1 MAVMLLSAAVFIER
15 DDATALPAPRAH
27 FLPITAIVDVQTLFG
42 NQHVIFVGWM
52 VVGTGEVRQD
62 NGFGVFDSRVTKLH
76 LIGPSQVGA
85 LTVSVQDTRPSTGEV
100 RALQSGAQ
108 FPASSFIDLYPQIS
122 APDTPIGALVFHNDA
137 PLHLVSATAEG
148 TAGIASW
155 PPLGVEYR
163 LQADGCVAL
172 LQQGGEPFDLALCV
186 TDVRLDIAPALP
198 TFSVGRHGPS
208 RLHPADLFGLVPR
221 DASAAGLAPFV
232 RIPCASLGLTPDG
245 CHSGANG
252 AQDNV
257 VGLSF
262 GHDIA
267 AQGGPSLHFA
277 VAPGA
282 EGSPGSAVR
291 QQHDCPPSQPG
302 LAPEAESDIFRS
314 SLNGGNTLVFD
325 GNGPIGTCPPG
336 FPLGLIEASTVR
348 DSVDA
353 IDMHDV
359 STVDT
364 NGDGVPDAPVYFT
377 LDADSPSL
385 RAFGFSP
392 GDILETVGG
401 QPPFA
406 FATASQLGLRAG
418 DEIAAFCL
426 KEDGDRTYGSADV
439 VYFAL
444 TPRSPSL
451 AAVGAGPG
459 DILSP
464 GSPLRVVVRGSD
476 LGLAA
481 TDALS
486 GLSCETLLSP
496 AGVPGDVN
504 CDQTVNDIDA
514 ALVLQFEAGLLAG
527 LPCFGNADVN
537 RDGRVN
543 SIDALLILQLN
554 IGLIDRLP

>member
-1 MAVMLLSAAVFIER
+1 MAVMLWSAAMFIER
-15 DDATALPAPRAH
+15 ADAGAQPVPAQL
-27 FLPITAIVDVQTLFG
+27 LPITAIVDVQTLFG
-42 NQHVIFVGWM
+42 DQHVIFVGWM
-52 VVGTGEVRQD
+52 AVDAGKVRQD
-62 NGFGVFDSRVTKLH
+62 NGIDVFDLRVTKLH

-85 LTVSVQDTRPSTGEV
+85 LTVSVQDARPSIGEV

-122 APDTPIGALVFHNDA
+122 APDTPIGALVFHNEA
-137 PLHLVSATAEG
+137 PLHLVSSNSNG
-148 TAGIASW
+148 TAAIATW

-163 LQADGCVAL
+163 LQADGCVAF

-186 TDVRLDIAPALP
+186 TDVRLDIAPALS
-198 TFSVGRHGPS
+198 TFSVGRNGPS
-208 RLHPADLFGLVPR
+208 RLHPADLLGLAPQ
-221 DASAAGLAPFV
+221 DATAGGLAPFV

-245 CHSGANG
+245 CDGGSDGT
-252 AQDNV
+252 QDNV

-262 GHDIA
+262 GQDIA
-267 AQGGPSLHFA
+267 TQGGPSLHFA

-282 EGSPGSAVR
+282 EGAPGSAVR

-302 LAPEAESDIFRS
+302 LAPEAESDIFSS
-314 SLNGGNTLVFD
+314 SLNGGNQLLFD
-325 GNGPIGTCPPG
+325 GNGPIGTCPVA
-336 FPLGLIEASTVR
+336 FPLGLIEAATVR

-364 NGDGVPDAPVYFT
+364 NGDGVPDQPVYFT

-385 RAFGFSP
+385 RALGLSP

-401 QPPFA
+401 QPPVA
-406 FATASQLGLRAG
+406 FATASRLGLRTG

-426 KEDGDRTYGSADV
+426 KEDADRTFGSGDV

-464 GSPLRVVVRGSD
+464 GNPLRVVTRGSD

-481 TDALS
+481 TDAL
-486 GLSCETLLSP
+486 GALSCETPLAP
-496 AGVPGDVN
+496 AGVRGDVN
-504 CDQTVNDIDA
+504 CDQTVNEIDA
-514 ALVLQFEAGLLAG
+514 ALVLQYEAGLLAG
-527 LPCFGNADVN
+527 LPCFGNGDVS
-537 RDGRVN
+537 RDGMVN

-554 IGLIDRLP
+554 VGLIDRLP